1 MKSQECTQ
9 VECIAGRNDAPQFHS
24 LAGNHVAGVATAH
37 SGAAQIEMWV
47 GRMDAGAS
55 TPPHSHDT
63 EEVVHFLKGSG
74 WATLGDREIGYRAG
88 VTLIL
93 PAGAVHQIVAESE
106 TEFVAAMPT
115 RGTIRLPYGEV
126 LDLPWR
132 Q

>member
-1 MKSQECTQ
+1 MTTNLNMKLETPSER
-9 VECIAGRNDAPQFHS
+9 ADAPQFHS
-24 LAGNHVAGVATAH
+24 LAGNHVAGVATAGR
-37 SGAAQIEMWV
+37 GAQQVEMWV

-74 WATLGDREIGYRAG
+74 WATLGDREVGYRPG

-93 PAGAVHQIVAESE
+93 PAGIVHQIVAESE
-106 TEFVAAMPT
+106 SEFVAAMPS

-126 LDLPWR
+126 LELPWR